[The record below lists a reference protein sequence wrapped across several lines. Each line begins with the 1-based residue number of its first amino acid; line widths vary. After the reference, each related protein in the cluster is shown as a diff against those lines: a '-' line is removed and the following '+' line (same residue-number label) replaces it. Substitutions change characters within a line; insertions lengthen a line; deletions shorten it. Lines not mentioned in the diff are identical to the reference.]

1 MRQSLFKK
9 YIFERLIKHSKGTH
23 LIDIVKMEVI
33 ISMLTLRKRY
43 GQKAYKYMQ
52 ETFKNTKKV
61 NKKPEI
67 EEGLYNTMSNRI
79 KTRRQTVIY
88 KARSKLI
95 IEQHGPH

>member
-52 ETFKNTKKV
+52 ETFKNTKKLIRSR
-61 NKKPEI
+61 KSKRSDTIQCRTE
-67 EEGLYNTMSNRI
+67 L
-79 KTRRQTVIY
+79 RQEDKQWST
-88 KARSKLI
+88 KHTAN
-95 IEQHGPH
+95 